1 MWKTWVQSL
10 VWEDSLEKEKATHSS
25 ILAWRIPWTSPW
37 SHQESDTTERLSLHF
52 ISFAVQKLASLI
64 SSLWFVFAFISIAL
78 EHWLKK
84 TLVQFMSEN
93 VSPMLSSSHFIVLW
107 LVFKSLSN
115 FEFIF
120 VHDIKLYSN
129 LIDLDA
135 AVQLSQHHLLK
146 RLFFF
151 FSFYILASFIEDS
164 WTVGMCIFGLS
175 IMLH

>member
-1 MWKTWVQSL
+1 MV
-10 VWEDSLEKEKATHSS
+10 
-25 ILAWRIPWTSPW
+25 
-37 SHQESDTTERLSLHF
+37 
-52 ISFAVQKLASLI
+52 SFAVQKLVSLI
-64 SSLWFVFAFISIAL
+64 RSHLFIFAFISIAL
-78 EHWLKK
+78 EDQPKK
-84 TLVQFMSEN
+84 TLVQFLSEN
-93 VSPMLSSSHFIVLW
+93 VLTMFSSRNFMVSYIM
-107 LVFKSLSN
+107 FKSLSH